1 MWIFPWIKLSWH
13 FGSTWDKLGWLN
25 WFWQFL
31 CEGYLPLIRKDST
44 THVHGLAIYV
54 KEGLSFARDVS
65 LEHSADSYLCFRL
78 LLLYPVSYFFFLYR
92 SPSSSLCTV
101 FDSIL
106 SNIDDFL
113 SINPSVNVFVF
124 GDFNVHNK
132 DCLTF
137 SGGTLLRWLYYFT
150 YDFTQMDNFPTR
162 IPNCDFHSLAY
173 LDLFI
178 SSDASI
184 CYTMASLPLGNSDHV
199 VALVSIEF
207 LRNSKQDVLFH
218 RIAYEYSRADWNFA
232 GGFKS
237 KLMHIFLVVSI
248 WSNLT
253 HLHGLKRLALLP

>member
-1 MWIFPWIKLSWH
+1 
-13 FGSTWDKLGWLN
+13 
-25 WFWQFL
+25 
-31 CEGYLPLIRKDST
+31 
-44 THVHGLAIYV
+44 
-54 KEGLSFARDVS
+54 
-65 LEHSADSYLCFRL
+65 
-78 LLLYPVSYFFFLYR
+78 
-92 SPSSSLCTV
+92 
-101 FDSIL
+101 
-106 SNIDDFL
+106 
-113 SINPSVNVFVF
+113 
-124 GDFNVHNK
+124 
-132 DCLTF
+132 
-137 SGGTLLRWLYYFT
+137 
-150 YDFTQMDNFPTR
+150 MDNFPTR
-162 IPNCDFHSLAY
+162 IPNCDFHSIAY

-237 KLMHIFLVVSI
+237 TLMHIFLVVSI